1 MADGDAEPIAPE
13 EVDAQRV
20 CKTVTVKALGKT
32 PFWFRW
38 QASVSTADVFD
49 KFGTRHSY
57 DWEYSDWNLVRNP
70 QQPSQNSATP
80 STVVLTSAINDNT
93 SLLKDEKQFV
103 YTMCPRGSK
112 I

>member
-20 CKTVTVKALGKT
+20 CKTVTVKALGNT

-70 QQPSQNSATP
+70 SSRRRTQRHHRPWCLRRPSMTTP
-80 STVVLTSAINDNT
+80 V
-93 SLLKDEKQFV
+93 
-103 YTMCPRGSK
+103 C
-112 I
+112 